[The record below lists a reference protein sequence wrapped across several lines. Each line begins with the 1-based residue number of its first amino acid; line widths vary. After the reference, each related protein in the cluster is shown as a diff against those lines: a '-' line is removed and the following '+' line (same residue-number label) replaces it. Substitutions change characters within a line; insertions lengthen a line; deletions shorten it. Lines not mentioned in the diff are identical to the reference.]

1 MKKYFMKLMSRLLHS
16 RINQVMWYFC
26 VFIVNPFCLL
36 WSIFFSRELHFPWSP
51 FVLLIAEW
59 ICLDTSGE
67 PTVGFFLKIT
77 SPSWIILSISLDELH
92 LINLSALHLMM
103 KFLEILLYYCKK
115 ILVWQKIL
123 VFQYYFLNIIV
134 NVSFFSEL
142 KFKYYC
148 EYYREML
155 LQASLKQETRT
166 DGRSHEIFFGK
177 FTGPWNI

>member
-1 MKKYFMKLMSRLLHS
+1 MKKYFMKLISRLLHS

-77 SPSWIILSISLDELH
+77 SPSWIILSISLEELNS
-92 LINLSALHLMM
+92 IDCWRADD
-103 KFLEILLYYCKK
+103 KFSWNNFYFVVVKEFWYGKKWRFFGEYVWIL
-115 ILVWQKIL
+115 
-123 VFQYYFLNIIV
+123 
-134 NVSFFSEL
+134 FFE
-142 KFKYYC
+142 YYC
-148 EYYREML
+148 EC
-155 LQASLKQETRT
+155 
-166 DGRSHEIFFGK
+166 
-177 FTGPWNI
+177 

>member
-1 MKKYFMKLMSRLLHS
+1 MKKYFVKLMSRLLHS
-16 RINQVMWYFC
+16 TIHQVMWYFW
-26 VFIVNPFCLL
+26 VFIVNLFSLL
-36 WSIFFSRELHFPWSP
+36 WSFFFSRKLCFLWSP
-51 FVLLIAEW
+51 WVLLIAESISW
-59 ICLDTSGE
+59 DTYGK
-67 PTVGFFLKIT
+67 PTAGFFLKIT

-166 DGRSHEIFFGK
+166 DGRSHEIFSGK